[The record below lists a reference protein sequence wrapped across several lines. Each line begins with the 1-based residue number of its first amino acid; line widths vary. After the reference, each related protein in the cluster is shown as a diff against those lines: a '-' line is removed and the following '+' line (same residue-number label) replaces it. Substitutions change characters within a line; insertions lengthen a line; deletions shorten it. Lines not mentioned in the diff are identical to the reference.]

1 MITLHVVKRKNPK
14 DVTKSAFYPS
24 IALQTPVKRNSFYDD
39 IANEST
45 MTKHDLKAGVSA
57 LEAQLIKYLKE
68 GYSVRLGDLGSFHVS
83 VKSKKGGKATAADV
97 SSADVK
103 CLRVHFSK
111 SARLRHE
118 FNIAAPDIQFQGPKK
133 PKP

>member
-1 MITLHVVKRKNPK
+1 MITLYVVKRKNPK

-68 GYSVRLGDLGSFHVS
+68 GYSVRLGDLGSFHLTC
-83 VKSKKGGKATAADV
+83 KSKGAATADLVTAKNILRIHV
-97 SSADVK
+97 KFTPSAQMETAMKVDSNPDVK
-103 CLRVHFSK
+103 FLMPSNK
-111 SARLRHE
+111 
-118 FNIAAPDIQFQGPKK
+118 
-133 PKP
+133 